1 MFHVSVTRY
10 APNKLSKIAWK
21 QIENGAPELFIF
33 LQTFS
38 FHVDEY
44 ELMIEFYAEKL
55 RSGQSST
62 FSIACDWL
70 NHEVP
75 NRWKLRLAFRGLI
88 EIFPRYKNN
97 ETITW
102 YENWEGFIY
111 RYCCKIAILLTSLT
125 TRNAIL
131 IKQKIIG
138 NREKYTLE
146 ESFQCQEK
154 IMLLQSWLWVMLKC
168 QKHNI

>member
-1 MFHVSVTRY
+1 MIFGPCNDPLTKRSPLDINCLWVQIIWKRNVSMFHVSVIRY

-44 ELMIEFYAEKL
+44 ELMIEYYAEKL
-55 RSGQSST
+55 RSGQSSM
-62 FSIACDWL
+62 FNIACDWL

-75 NRWKLRLAFRGLI
+75 DRWKLALAFYRKGLT

-111 RYCCKIAILLTSLT
+111 RYLL
-125 TRNAIL
+125 IVV
-131 IKQKIIG
+131 K
-138 NREKYTLE
+138 
-146 ESFQCQEK
+146 
-154 IMLLQSWLWVMLKC
+154 LQLYWLPWQPEM
-168 QKHNI
+168 HS